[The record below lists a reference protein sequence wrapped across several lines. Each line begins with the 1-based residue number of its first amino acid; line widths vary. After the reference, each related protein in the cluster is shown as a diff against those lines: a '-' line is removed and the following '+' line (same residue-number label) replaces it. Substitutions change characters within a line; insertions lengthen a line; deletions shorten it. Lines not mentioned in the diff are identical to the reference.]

1 MTKELRCRDLGFDC
15 DAVVTADSEDEILAQ
30 VADHG
35 QKVHDLTADQLSDP
49 GFIDIARSQIHDQA
63 ESQ

>member
-35 QKVHDLTADQLSDP
+35 QRVHGLSTDELGDP
-49 GFIDIARSQIHDQA
+49 GFLDVARGQIRDQG
-63 ESQ
+63 ESR